1 MGTGKQRISS
11 GAKVRV
17 ALVVSEEPVEPVE
30 PAV

>member
-17 ALVVSEEPVEPVE
+17 ALVVSEEPVER
-30 PAV
+30 AV